1 MQAHTFIE
9 PPSRLLRW
17 LEARAAGEFA
27 ATIAAWPLLRLAP
40 RGDGHAVLVLP
51 GLMAGDGSTRLLR
64 RYLGELGYD
73 AHGWGQGRN
82 LGPRPGVREAMLDRL
97 DRLHAASGRKVSLVG
112 WSLGGAYARAL
123 ALRRPDAVRNV
134 VTLGSP
140 IAGDARSTR
149 VHRVYAWASGQP
161 GAAPAGPPPW
171 RPVPDDVPATSV
183 FSRSDGVVAWRASL
197 QPEGPL
203 AENVEVVG
211 SHIGL
216 GVHAPVLY
224 VIADRLAQPEDGW
237 QRFAA
242 PWPLRALYPDPR
254 RAGRRDRDQMESASP

>member
-1 MQAHTFIE
+1 MNPNATPIA
-9 PPSRLLRW
+9 PPPRHLQW
-17 LEARAAGEFA
+17 LELRAAGEWA
-27 ATIAAWPLLRLAP
+27 GTLAVWPLLRMAP

-51 GLMAGDGSTRLLR
+51 GLSAGDTSTKLLR
-64 RYLGELGYD
+64 RFLTDLGYD
-73 AHGWGQGRN
+73 AHGWGLGRN
-82 LGPRPGVREAMLDRL
+82 MGPRPGVREALLDRL
-97 DRLHAASGRKVSLVG
+97 DALHASSGRRISIVG

-123 ALRRPDAVRNV
+123 ALRRPGAVRNV

-140 IAGDARSTR
+140 IAGDARATR
-149 VHRVYAWASGQP
+149 ARRVYEWASGQRT
-161 GAAPAGPPPW
+161 ASQAGPAPF
-171 RPVPDDVPATSV
+171 RAVPDDVPSTSI

-224 VIADRLAQPEDGW
+224 AVADRLAQPEGGW
-237 QRFAA
+237 KPFDP
-242 PWPLRALYPDPR
+242 PWTLRALYPDPR
-254 RAGRRDRDQMESASP
+254 RKAHPER